1 MINKL
6 HAMVH
11 TGIPSFSDLESVTT
25 IEVLQRLTEK
35 QNEIVDAYNKLEV
48 NLTKLVNDY
57 KDGIEADFT
66 VFTTEMRQEFQDFID
81 VVNLKVM
88 GMQNEIDTSI
98 RNISENLATE
108 LTRIVNELM
117 ENGEI
122 GLSIYYDS
130 SKESITIAVND

>member
-35 QNEIVDAYNKLEV
+35 QNEIVDAYNKLET

-88 GMQNEIDTSI
+88 GMQNEIATSI
-98 RNISENLATE
+98 TFISENLGAE
-108 LTRIVNELM
+108 LTRIVDEMMANGDIGFSLFYDAEE
-117 ENGEI
+117 EN
-122 GLSIYYDS
+122 L
-130 SKESITIAVND
+130 TIAAVD